1 MPPDKSLDC
10 RRNFLSMSVCIG
22 EVGYLRAAEAPR
34 MRVFARTTYCGKEA
48 DEGTDQRLVY
58 M

>member
-22 EVGYLRAAEAPR
+22 EVGYLRAAEARR

-48 DEGTDQRLVY
+48 DEGTDQRLV
-58 M
+58 